1 MEGVLAVTVAMG
13 APAAFLA
20 GSGVGME
27 AAKAVAERAV
37 EMAVATAQVG
47 MRVVRAVGRFPKP

>member
-37 EMAVATAQVG
+37 EMAVATVTW
-47 MRVVRAVGRFPKP
+47 VVRAVGRFPKP